1 MNTQHELKIWPEY
14 FDDVESGEKTFEVRK
29 NDRDFK
35 VGDILLLREYCEG
48 GYPEKTGCYSG
59 RETKKIITYIMQG
72 GQWGIPE
79 GICIIGL
86 QSAPTIDAGKVFEE
100 KDSVNSEIEKYLYMK
115 EQTGYGHTIDDM
127 RKFVKAGA
135 IIYKHFGKFTQYCN
149 QQPVSGS
156 NILSSKVCPDCGG
169 TGIIVDYVAVCCR
182 NPNKDGS
189 CCNSPIPEP
198 IQIQCCRCEATGYLK
213 TTPAPVVNHEE
224 VARKILDDLDDYL
237 IDHPEGSRYK
247 FGLPTES
254 KFYLNQM
261 LEIVKNNLKQI
272 TGNPTE

>member
-1 MNTQHELKIWPEY
+1 MKSSKKSGLPKIEFNENKLVEQATSMMLELGIGFSANFMSSMECTTEQLELPNGRQAQIKVIIQCDTSE
-14 FDDVESGEKTFEVRK
+14 FDNF
-29 NDRDFK
+29 
-35 VGDILLLREYCEG
+35 
-48 GYPEKTGCYSG
+48 
-59 RETKKIITYIMQG
+59 
-72 GQWGIPE
+72 
-79 GICIIGL
+79 
-86 QSAPTIDAGKVFEE
+86 
-100 KDSVNSEIEKYLYMK
+100 
-115 EQTGYGHTIDDM
+115 
-127 RKFVKAGA
+127 
-135 IIYKHFGKFTQYCN
+135 FTQYCN

-169 TGIIVDYVAVCCR
+169 TGTVVNYVAGCCR

-272 TGNPTE
+272 TGK